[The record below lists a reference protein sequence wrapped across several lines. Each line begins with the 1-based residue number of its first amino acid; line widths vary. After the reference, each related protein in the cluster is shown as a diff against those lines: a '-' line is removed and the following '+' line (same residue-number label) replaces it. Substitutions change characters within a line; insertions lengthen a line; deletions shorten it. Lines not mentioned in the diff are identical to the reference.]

1 MDVVTALAGDTSSHE
16 VPECNPPV
24 ITTNSEHCTASVEL
38 GYECLASRVQYPV
51 IVLRVARI
59 EGSEELQVHP
69 FLWDAI
75 LFLITINNW
84 ASLEVGLGTAHAQG
98 AEF

>member
-16 VPECNPPV
+16 VPEQSGYARLVPECNPPV
-24 ITTNSEHCTASVEL
+24 ITTNSEHCTASVEP

-69 FLWDAI
+69 FPRVGEI
-75 LFLITINNW
+75 EMKITIP
-84 ASLEVGLGTAHAQG
+84 AGR
-98 AEF
+98 

>member
-1 MDVVTALAGDTSSHE
+1 MTALAGDTSSHE

-38 GYECLASRVQYPV
+38 GYECLTSRVQYPV
-51 IVLRVARI
+51 IVLGVARI

-69 FLWDAI
+69 FLRDAI
-75 LFLITINNW
+75 LLLITINNW
-84 ASLEVGLGTAHAQG
+84 ASLEVGLGTAHARG

>member
-51 IVLRVARI
+51 IVLGVARI
-59 EGSEELQVHP
+59 EGSEELQVQVRVQIPVICIPSGQTSPLLP
-69 FLWDAI
+69 FS
-75 LFLITINNW
+75 FRFF
-84 ASLEVGLGTAHAQG
+84 SFQSFGL
-98 AEF
+98 